1 MLRFGVG
8 LFMQT
13 TGADAAA
20 TRGAAFDEALKSSA
34 ARLSITAAAFL
45 ILLKSA
51 TGWLT
56 GSISVW
62 ASLLDSAMDI
72 FASVINYFAL
82 RAAARP
88 PDEDHRYGHGKA
100 ESLAGLFQSFVIS
113 VSGLILIYEAA
124 KRILTPHPTEQE
136 WLGVGTMAVA
146 AVVSLALVARLRR
159 AARDTDSPAL
169 MADAVHY
176 ATDVY
181 TNGAALLALLVVAVS
196 GWTLA
201 DPLVSIAISAF
212 ILWSAFDVGRDS
224 VNVLMDRRLPRE
236 IDARVAAVVGRF
248 RDEGVVGFHDLRTRR
263 SGSVKF
269 IDLHLEVDRA
279 QTLPEAHDLSVRVL
293 RAIEADIPRSHVQIH
308 TDPAEEAEEG
318 KRQKAK
324 GKGQK

>member
-1 MLRFGVG
+1 
-8 LFMQT
+8 MQT
-13 TGADAAA
+13 SGADVAGARQGAAA
-20 TRGAAFDEALKSSA
+20 EERLKSSA
-34 ARLSITAAAFL
+34 ARLSIAAAAFL
-45 ILLKSA
+45 ILLKTA
-51 TGWLT
+51 TGLLT

-72 FASVINYFAL
+72 FASAINYFAL

-113 VSGLILIYEAA
+113 VSGLVLIYEAG
-124 KRILTPHPTEQE
+124 KRVLTPHPTAQE

-146 AVVSLALVARLRR
+146 AAVSLALVARLRR
-159 AARDTDSPAL
+159 AARGTDSPAL
-169 MADAVHY
+169 AADAVHY

-181 TNGAALLALLVVAVS
+181 TNGAALLALLVVALT
-196 GWTLA
+196 GWALA

-236 IDARVAAVVGRF
+236 VDAKVAAVVGRF
-248 RDEGVVGFHDLRTRR
+248 LADGVVGFHDLRTRR

-269 IDLHLEVDRA
+269 IDLHLEVDRT
-279 QTLPEAHDLSVRVL
+279 QTLPQAHDLSVRVL
-293 RAIEADIPRSHVQIH
+293 RAIEAEIPRARVQIH
-308 TDPAEEAEEG
+308 TDPTGE
-318 KRQKAK
+318 
-324 GKGQK
+324 